1 MKRINNTMDAYIDC
15 EKWAET
21 LNTRYSYNSE
31 LNSPNRI
38 PRNSTYENYTEFSTE
53 LTNVRRLVS
62 ARVYEELYS
71 ITKAPRLYGSWNMRG
86 LATEIGVNESKM
98 TRLREPDEGTPTVVG
113 PYELLINGIDA
124 GKQVNR
130 KVPEGFYVSVEG
142 LYKLAY
148 FFLDRSCEKV
158 LFGDECAPIHLPN
171 IYSCL
176 FTQISAMPYAES
188 REIQSEIQA
197 NCEAKDRYMIK
208 GTADG
213 FKENNFVYRNSK
225 GAPVDFQELY
235 IKRLK
240 EKMEDDCSTA
250 VTLFGT
256 EANSQLR
263 IYSDRCYNVTNEAI
277 AAADKAIFCD
287 IAGEPLKPKKK
298 KKEEK
303 EPLGTTGNLM
313 ILSIGL
319 NMAVDYFVAPDYT
332 KYNTILVR
340 TNTPDAEKRTKEVK
354 LDDNARKTLS
364 ALLMVENG
372 EERDEIISDALCDC
386 WVSQYEYEL
395 KNS

>member
-1 MKRINNTMDAYIDC
+1 MDAYIDC

-130 KVPEGFYVSVEG
+130 KAPEGFYVSVEG

-197 NCEAKDRYMIK
+197 KCEAKDRYMIK

-298 KKEEK
+298 KKEE
-303 EPLGTTGNLM
+303 P
-313 ILSIGL
+313 
-319 NMAVDYFVAPDYT
+319 
-332 KYNTILVR
+332 
-340 TNTPDAEKRTKEVK
+340 AEE
-354 LDDNARKTLS
+354 
-364 ALLMVENG
+364 
-372 EERDEIISDALCDC
+372 
-386 WVSQYEYEL
+386 
-395 KNS
+395 